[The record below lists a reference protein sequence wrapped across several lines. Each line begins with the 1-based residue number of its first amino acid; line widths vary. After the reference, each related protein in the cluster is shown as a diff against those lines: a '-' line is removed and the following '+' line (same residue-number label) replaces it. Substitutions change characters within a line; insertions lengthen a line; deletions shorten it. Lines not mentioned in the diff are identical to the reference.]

1 MLHDPIARFTNS
13 SKGSPGKGF
22 KAGLHIAKVS
32 RVTGNN
38 IFIVIPTVNAG
49 QSLGPCQVF
58 TAEELITNDVV
69 VVAFLDSRLEE
80 VVILGKKA
88 F

>member
-22 KAGLHIAKVS
+22 KAGVHIAKVS

-38 IFIVIPTVNAG
+38 VFIVIPTVNAG

-58 TAEELITNDVV
+58 TADELETNDVV
-69 VVAFLDSRLEE
+69 LVAFLDSRLEE

>member
-13 SKGSPGKGF
+13 SKGSSSKGF
-22 KAGLHIAKVS
+22 KAGIHIAKVS

-38 IFIVIPTVNAG
+38 VFIVIPTVNAG

-58 TAEELITNDVV
+58 TSDAIATNDVV
-69 VVAFLDSRLEE
+69 LVAFLDSRLEE

>member
-13 SKGSPGKGF
+13 SKGSSSKGF
-22 KAGLHIAKVS
+22 KAGIHIAKVS

-38 IFIVIPTVNAG
+38 VFIVIPTVNAG

-58 TAEELITNDVV
+58 TADILETDDIV